1 MIHDFPKLYYG
12 TVKNSKMQKIEEQE
26 TNYISARKKYIKNS
40 TDLNWGSLK
49 RFNWWTSHENQTKT
63 IVSALG
69 GVTLPTLYS
78 ALGGVK
84 YMNCLWEDQH
94 YVPCIWTVQFCPWSN
109 HISNYTVRVIV

>member
-49 RFNWWTSHENQTKT
+49 RFNW
-63 IVSALG
+63 
-69 GVTLPTLYS
+69 
-78 ALGGVK
+78 
-84 YMNCLWEDQH
+84 
-94 YVPCIWTVQFCPWSN
+94 
-109 HISNYTVRVIV
+109 